1 MVVATVVAVTKVTE
15 CQSPA
20 PPVHARPPEPLGGR
34 PGTQWCSHCDRPIAG
49 AEHPGRTCSEEC
61 SFCCGSRCV
70 HVRALISRLVDVAL
84 AAASLSRQ
92 VGHVLFEHG
101 DDYEVLHEG
110 MRQSAEALDEKL
122 RELEAPSPAT
132 TTERVDR

>member
-1 MVVATVVAVTKVTE
+1 
-15 CQSPA
+15 
-20 PPVHARPPEPLGGR
+20 
-34 PGTQWCSHCDRPIAG
+34 
-49 AEHPGRTCSEEC
+49 
-61 SFCCGSRCV
+61 V